1 MQTRRLLLLG
11 GLSLGVALVF
21 GLFPRFLDAISEPSA
36 EPSERQRPSSA
47 IEAKAEPPKTPKS
60 RADAPRAAQKRTP
73 EAKPEEKPSVE
84 ADPHKSKPHYATY
97 APPGDDMN
105 PAAGLSFET
114 LSDADR
120 ERLKVPKGYGRGLRI
135 TDIHPDAPAAEAG
148 LEIDDVIVR
157 AERVNIDG
165 DVETLREATGS
176 VLHPRI
182 LISRHGTLIPV
193 VLDPPYRP

>member
-47 IEAKAEPPKTPKS
+47 IEAKDETPKGH
-60 RADAPRAAQKRTP
+60 ANAPKAVQKGTP
-73 EAKPEEKPSVE
+73 EAKPETKAPAE

>member
-47 IEAKAEPPKTPKS
+47 IEAKAETPKG
-60 RADAPRAAQKRTP
+60 RADAPKAAQKSTP
-73 EAKPEEKPSVE
+73 EAKPEETPPAEV
-84 ADPHKSKPHYATY
+84 APPKSKPRYATY